1 MWGMSSEDSIYD
13 FASFMAA
20 SRDTAQGVFVSFDGD
35 TRGILMENITLA
47 DLSSDDVVFT

>member
-1 MWGMSSEDSIYD
+1 MWGMSSEDSIY
-13 FASFMAA
+13 
-20 SRDTAQGVFVSFDGD
+20 GD